1 MIDILAPHKAAA
13 ELGSILRESPEAAE
27 RRKAAQGLGRYSA
40 EGSLMSRTLL
50 PGLQDES
57 PEVRA
62 AVYLSLANLNVTL
75 KEALDIFRKIR
86 SRLRTEEDFKAQEAG
101 ERALQ
106 LIRTAQSMPEEDLQ

>member
-1 MIDILAPHKAAA
+1 MIDILAPHKAA
-13 ELGSILRESPEAAE
+13 EMLGSMLRSSPEAAE

-40 EGSLMSRTLL
+40 EGSLMSRALL

-75 KEALDIFRKIR
+75 KEALDIFRRIR
-86 SRLRTEEDFKAQEAG
+86 SRLATEGDFKAQEAG
-101 ERALQ
+101 EKALQ
-106 LIRTAQSMPEEDLQ
+106 LIRTAQSLPEEDKQ